1 MGAGG
6 SQEAEFDLVAG
17 VPAGTYHFVLD
28 SIIIRS
34 VDVTFDLVWRRGTT
48 DTTLATWQKHFE
60 PLPGS
65 FDAQPYEVD
74 MTAPAI
80 TFQAGDQLVF
90 RFTGA
95 NTSSAEA
102 YIPNGDGALS
112 EGRIPNITL
121 PK

>member
-6 SQEAEFDLVAG
+6 SQEAEFDLVAS

-48 DTTLATWQKHFE
+48 DMPLASWQKHFE

-80 TFQAGDQLVF
+80 QFVDGDQLVF

-95 NTSSAEA
+95 NTSSSEA
-102 YIPNGDGALS
+102 YIPNGDGSLS
-112 EGRIPNITL
+112 HGRIPNITL